1 GLRIGAASDRLYSD
15 RDIFSDEKV
24 TTPSGGST
32 VLLFQDGI
40 QLQLGHSSEVVLNR
54 SGASQ
59 GGALVFAPGLYRF
72 IGGGG
77 TSEVGL
83 ELQTPTATVTLGG
96 TELLLSVAED
106 GTTTVGVISG
116 EVTVLPCGGSS
127 AHISAGQAFKVTRAC
142 DGVLSVALASVP
154 RDAATET

>member
-1 GLRIGAASDRLYSD
+1 MKLSLSPLSGVVIGVFATWSCALADVRIGSVIQKEYNGALGLRIGAASDRLYSD

-59 GGALVFAPGLYRF
+59 GGALVFAPGLYRL

-83 ELQTPTATVTLGG
+83 QLQTSLGTLASAIERTPSQAGVTL
-96 TELLLSVAED
+96 
-106 GTTTVGVISG
+106 
-116 EVTVLPCGGSS
+116 
-127 AHISAGQAFKVTRAC
+127 RA
-142 DGVLSVALASVP
+142 
-154 RDAATET
+154 